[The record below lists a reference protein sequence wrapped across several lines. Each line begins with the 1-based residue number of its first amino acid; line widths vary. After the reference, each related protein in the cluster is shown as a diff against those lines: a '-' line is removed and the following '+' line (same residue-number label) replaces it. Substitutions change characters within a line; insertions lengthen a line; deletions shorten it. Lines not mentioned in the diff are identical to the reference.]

1 MGYYFYKKFRIFDGR
16 QPAPIMK
23 KRIAYTFVVFAGFT
37 LLLLSVL
44 PHHHHNGRICFCQTE
59 CTEENQNSNDPCATH
74 EHDGTAEAYCEL
86 SHLFVTSSREDHTT
100 DADPVV
106 DNDFHL
112 SIFALLVSTILLE
125 RHDTEAQSIYTPYNE
140 RYTLP
145 EIRTVRSLRAPP
157 AFIA

>member
-1 MGYYFYKKFRIFDGR
+1 MGYYFYKKFRTFGR
-16 QPAPIMK
+16 RQTAQTMK
-23 KRIAYTFVVFAGFT
+23 KRISYTFVLLAGFT

-44 PHHHHNGRICFCQTE
+44 PHHHHHGCVCFCRTE
-59 CTEENQNSNDPCATH
+59 CIEEEQTSDDPCSTH
-74 EHDGTAEAYCEL
+74 EHDGTSVAYCEL

-112 SIFALLVSTILLE
+112 SIYALYISTIVVE

-145 EIRTVRSLRAPP
+145 EIHIVRSLRAPP